1 MFFSNETLRKSLMK
15 KLILF
20 TIITMASY
28 AIAFSQSY
36 RFELPPGEN
45 KIIIKDKPINLEGSP
60 YLNEEWQTGSIF
72 LSNGDTI
79 PTINLRLNVLKG
91 EMQYQ
96 FEEKTYVIG
105 APEGLKEIIIGGCVF
120 IYLTYTK
127 DSKLKKN
134 YFEVLSNGKSSL
146 LKYHYIVILPA
157 NFNPA
162 LNSGNKNDQIIHK
175 MKYYAKIG
183 DNFIEIDKRGKNL
196 ISAFGNKEALISKYI
211 KDNKIS
217 LKNESDLIT
226 LIKYSNTL

>member
-1 MFFSNETLRKSLMK
+1 
-15 KLILF
+15 
-20 TIITMASY
+20 MASY
-28 AIAFSQSY
+28 TISFSQSY

-60 YLNEEWQTGSIF
+60 YLNEEWQTGSII
-72 LSNGDTI
+72 LKNGDTI
-79 PTINLRLNVLKG
+79 PSISLRLNVLKG

-96 FEEKTYVIG
+96 YEEKTYAIG
-105 APEGLKEIIIGGCVF
+105 APEGLNEIIMGRRIF
-120 IYLTYTK
+120 KYLTYTE

-134 YFEVLSNGKSSL
+134 YFEVLSNGKSCL

-157 NFNPA
+157 NFNLA
-162 LNSGNKNDQIIHK
+162 LNSGNKNDQIVHK

-183 DNFIEIDKRGKNL
+183 DSIIEIEKRGKNL
-196 ISAFGNKEALISKYI
+196 ISAFGNNEALISKYI
-211 KDNKIS
+211 KENKIS